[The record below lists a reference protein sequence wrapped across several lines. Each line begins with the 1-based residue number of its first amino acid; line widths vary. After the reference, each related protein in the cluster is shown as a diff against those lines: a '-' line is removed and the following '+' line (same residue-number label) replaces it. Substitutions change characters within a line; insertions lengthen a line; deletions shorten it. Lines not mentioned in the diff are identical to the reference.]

1 MYAFKRI
8 KGEYEP
14 VSLDDIKEWNYI
26 EDNHF
31 DNKLR
36 SCVAAGVAQVES
48 FINGIVWPSKFVL
61 SLDRVEHVI
70 PFREYPVRSITV
82 AVDGDQIDDSLISYD
97 GNLIRIAGSVTG
109 ERMEV
114 SVEAGNEEVEDDI
127 KAAIKLVA
135 SELFRNP
142 TDSVKQLP
150 TASQQILKPYR
161 RVNI

>member
-8 KGEYEP
+8 KGEYAP
-14 VSLDDIKEWNYI
+14 VTLDEIKEWNYI

-36 SCVAAGVAQVES
+36 ACVDAGVAQVES

-61 SLDRVEHVI
+61 SLDRVEHAI

-82 AVDGDQIDDSLISYD
+82 TVDGEQIDDSLVSYD
-97 GNLIRIAGSVTG
+97 GNLIRIAASVTG
-109 ERMEV
+109 DSMTI

-150 TASQQILKPYR
+150 TTSQQILKPYR